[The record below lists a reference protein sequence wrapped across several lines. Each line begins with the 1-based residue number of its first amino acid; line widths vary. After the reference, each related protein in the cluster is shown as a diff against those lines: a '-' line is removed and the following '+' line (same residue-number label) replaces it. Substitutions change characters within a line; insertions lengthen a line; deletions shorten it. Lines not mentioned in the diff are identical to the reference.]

1 MRSTTST
8 AWGDRRRRAADP
20 TERAYHRGLTGGA
33 AETMRAHDL
42 LRWLRRR
49 PFRPFRLLVSTGRT
63 YDVLRPE
70 LMLVGS
76 ATLTLELSDAQHLSV
91 ETRREVEIALHH
103 IVQVEEVPPAPG
115 PAAKS

>member
-1 MRSTTST
+1 MRS
-8 AWGDRRRRAADP
+8 
-20 TERAYHRGLTGGA
+20 
-33 AETMRAHDL
+33 HDL

-76 ATLTLELSDAQHLSV
+76 ATITLELSDAQHLSA

-103 IVQVEEVPPAPG
+103 IVQVEEVPLAPG
-115 PAAKS
+115 PAANG

>member
-49 PFRPFRLLVSTGRT
+49 PFRPFRLLITTGRA
-63 YDVLRPE
+63 YDVLRPD
-70 LMLVGS
+70 LMLVGH
-76 ATLTLELSDAQHLSV
+76 ATITLELSDPDRLSLG
-91 ETRREVEIALHH
+91 TRYAVDTA
-103 IVQVEEVPPAPG
+103 
-115 PAAKS
+115 